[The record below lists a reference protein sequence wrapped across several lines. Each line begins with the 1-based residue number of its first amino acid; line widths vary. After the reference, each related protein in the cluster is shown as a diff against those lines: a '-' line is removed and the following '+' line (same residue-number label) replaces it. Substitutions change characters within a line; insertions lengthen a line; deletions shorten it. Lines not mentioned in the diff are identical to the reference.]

1 MKHIL
6 FSFLFLLTVFAK
18 AQGHKEVTWNF
29 SLEKSGK
36 DYVIKMEA
44 TIQSGWHIY
53 SQNIKGDGPVPTS
66 FTFELPKGSKLK
78 GKTNEPEATEV
89 FDESF
94 GMKVK
99 YFSNKVVFT
108 QKISGKLNGE
118 QLIKGKVNYMICND
132 QMCLPP
138 VDVPFEIKL

>member
-1 MKHIL
+1 MKHTL
-6 FSFLFLLTVFAK
+6 FTFLFFLTVFAT
-18 AQGHKEVTWNF
+18 AQGHKQVVWKF

-36 DYVIKMEA
+36 DYVIKMDA
-44 TIQSGWHIY
+44 TIESGWHIY

-66 FTFELPKGSKLK
+66 FSFELPKGAKLN
-78 GKTNEPEATEV
+78 GKTKEPQATEV

-99 YFSNKVVFT
+99 YFSKSVVFT
-108 QKISGKLNGE
+108 QIISGKLNKE
-118 QLIKGKVNYMICND
+118 QVIKGTVNYMICND